1 MLFIDGFY
9 EALISVEN
17 RGALFGAGG
26 RLEINGKVRRAPGL
40 ISAPVEG
47 REEKGSDS
55 FEGVI
60 RTNDNATVNTH
71 EAIKARPARER

>member
-1 MLFIDGFY
+1 MLFVDGFY

-40 ISAPVEG
+40 ISAPVG
-47 REEKGSDS
+47 GKRKRELSVDS
-55 FEGVI
+55 F
-60 RTNDNATVNTH
+60 D
-71 EAIKARPARER
+71 